1 MKRIDSINL
10 NEALTEATGKKHFNS
25 VQEMFEAKFSETDS
39 EFAKNLIPD
48 LQNRITDRDK
58 KLAAATQLLKKAYEE
73 LDDNSATK
81 TEVRDFVSCLTI
93 LGY

>member
-10 NEALTEATGKKHFNS
+10 NEALTEATGKKHYNS

-58 KLAAATQLLKKAYEE
+58 KLAAATQLLKKVYEE

>member
-1 MKRIDSINL
+1 
-10 NEALTEATGKKHFNS
+10 
-25 VQEMFEAKFSETDS
+25 MFEAKFSETDS

-58 KLAAATQLLKKAYEE
+58 KLAAATQLLKKVYEE

>member
-1 MKRIDSINL
+1 LKRIDSINL
-10 NEALTEATGKKHFNS
+10 NEALTEATGKKHYNS

-58 KLAAATQLLKKAYEE
+58 KLAAATQLLKKVYEE